1 MSSVLGP
8 NPNPRPARKTTEAK
22 TQRTKGLDIKAER
35 RYRPPRGGRSGRT
48 SRERARESPAGTV
61 LPAPLESRG
70 NRPLPDRRYDNSYS
84 QTNAGGATA
93 ASDSR
98 ATTCLSSAG
107 PDQRVMEERRE
118 GQRVETPASA
128 DRQAALP
135 RRKIDPGRLMHT
147 VPAGHEGRKDGH
159 ANPPGR
165 KRASGGGKM
174 KLSYGPKAREH
185 VARGW
190 ARMYTYLSFV
200 SFFCFSFF
208 FSLSFGGI
216 WGGGGRYGRGQDV
229 YIS

>member
-8 NPNPRPARKTTEAK
+8 NPNPHPARKTTEAK

-35 RYRPPRGGRSGRT
+35 QYRPSRGGRCGRSGRT

-70 NRPLPDRRYDNSYS
+70 NRPLPDRRDDNNYS

-98 ATTCLSSAG
+98 ATTCSSSAG
-107 PDQRVMEERRE
+107 PDQRVMEERPE

-135 RRKIDPGRLMHT
+135 RRKSDPGRLMHT

-165 KRASGGGKM
+165 KRASEG
-174 KLSYGPKAREH
+174 
-185 VARGW
+185 
-190 ARMYTYLSFV
+190 
-200 SFFCFSFF
+200 
-208 FSLSFGGI
+208 
-216 WGGGGRYGRGQDV
+216 
-229 YIS
+229 